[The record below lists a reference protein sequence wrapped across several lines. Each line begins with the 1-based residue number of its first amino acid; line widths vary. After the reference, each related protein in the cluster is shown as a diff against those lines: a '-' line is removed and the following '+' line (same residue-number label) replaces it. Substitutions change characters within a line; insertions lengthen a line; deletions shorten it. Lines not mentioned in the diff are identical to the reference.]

1 MDGRSPTGSSCRSLQ
16 RWLWPVAGVAL
27 LTTLLGVLYYRLIRA
42 RRMARAVQPAVAP
55 DLHQFQ
61 GLTQEEVEA
70 RRRPSDTQ
78 ESEQAAR
85 QVRRDIW
92 RTSTFSIFNLGM
104 LGLAAAQALLGD
116 PLGALLTIGVFI
128 LNVVFN
134 AIQQLY
140 ATQQVGKLLDLA
152 RPMATAIRQDQ
163 ITNIDLDE
171 IVVDDVL
178 IAGPG
183 DEFLVDGQLL
193 AGRPQVL
200 ETSAVREEERSK
212 ILGEGD
218 PIQAGAYCL
227 QGRAVYRATALP
239 VETKTRWTPV
249 QGKAELTPLQGI
261 IARVLRFL
269 LAAIAVF
276 MIILFLDMINFPLLS
291 DVFEEDYRNV
301 ASVFFSIA
309 PSGLYFMIVATYAL
323 GSARLGDEGALIR
336 ESRAVES
343 LAQVSTLCFSKTGT
357 LTGAEVGIEII
368 SPVGGQPAL
377 AESRVR
383 QILGDV
389 AHTVRSDNFFL
400 QAVAGAL
407 PGSSR
412 PVEQTAGLLSAHGW
426 SAVTFSEADIR
437 GTYIIGEVVAL
448 ETPRVLA
455 RMNHPKC
462 VRRLAVLGAFSGVMT
477 GLSKMIVSVTISLN
491 RTQRWLRWKW
501 RRLWRQEPTSFSAYA

>member
-1 MDGRSPTGSSCRSLQ
+1 
-16 RWLWPVAGVAL
+16 
-27 LTTLLGVLYYRLIRA
+27 
-42 RRMARAVQPAVAP
+42 
-55 DLHQFQ
+55 
-61 GLTQEEVEA
+61 
-70 RRRPSDTQ
+70 
-78 ESEQAAR
+78 
-85 QVRRDIW
+85 
-92 RTSTFSIFNLGM
+92 M

-134 AIQQLY
+134 AVQQLY
-140 ATQQVGKLLDLA
+140 ATKQVEKLLDLA
-152 RPMATAIRQDQ
+152 RSMATTVREGQ
-163 ITNIDLDE
+163 ITSIDVDG

-218 PIQAGAYCL
+218 PIQAGAYCQ

-239 VETKTRWTPV
+239 VESTTRWTPV

-269 LAAIAVF
+269 LAAIALF
-276 MIILFLDMINFPLLS
+276 MIILFLDMLNFPLLA
-291 DVFEEDYRNV
+291 DLFEEDYRNV

-323 GSARLGDEGALIR
+323 GSARLGDVGALIR

-357 LTGAEVGIEII
+357 LTGAEVGVEII
-368 SPVGGQPAL
+368 SPVGGQPARGANGRSTICSWL
-377 AESRVR
+377 EC
-383 QILGDV
+383 GDL
-389 AHTVRSDNFFL
+389 F
-400 QAVAGAL
+400 
-407 PGSSR
+407 
-412 PVEQTAGLLSAHGW
+412 
-426 SAVTFSEADIR
+426 
-437 GTYIIGEVVAL
+437 
-448 ETPRVLA
+448 
-455 RMNHPKC
+455 
-462 VRRLAVLGAFSGVMT
+462 
-477 GLSKMIVSVTISLN
+477 
-491 RTQRWLRWKW
+491 
-501 RRLWRQEPTSFSAYA
+501 